1 MKRTETIIIGAGHA
15 GLAMS
20 HALTSRG
27 VDHIVLERGRVAQRW
42 SERWDSLRLL
52 TPNWMTRLPG
62 WTYRGSDAH
71 GFMSRSGVMDF
82 LSAYARSFDAPVRE
96 ETKVVQVAHH
106 YDGWRVVTDD
116 GTWMA
121 SNVVVAT
128 GHCDTTAVPALSRE
142 LPSNVMQIPVSA
154 YRNPDQVPSGTVL
167 IVGASA
173 SGVQLARELRL
184 AGREVV
190 IAVGRH
196 TRLPRRY
203 RRNDILLW
211 LDRMGSLRRDISTM
225 ADADRAR
232 RETSLQLSGSSRAD
246 NIDLYELSQ
255 IGVRLA
261 GRLHSVAGN
270 SVRFAGDLRETTTR
284 ADVQL
289 RAILS
294 RIDQF
299 IRRYELDPFLPDG
312 DRPIP
317 VPIKGELGS
326 LDLARSGVT
335 SVLWATGYK
344 RSYPWLAA
352 PVFDSAGEIR
362 HERGVTPASGLYVI
376 GLQFMMRRN
385 SSFID
390 GAGLDAEEIAT
401 AIAERGKSSARRA
414 A

>member
-1 MKRTETIIIGAGHA
+1 MKRTDTIIIGAGQA

-27 VDHIVLERGRVAQRW
+27 VDHVILERGRVAQRW

-71 GFMSRSGVMDF
+71 GFMSRDGVIDF
-82 LSAYARSFDAPVRE
+82 LSGYAKSFDAPVRE
-96 ETKVVQVAHH
+96 ETTVLEVSPY

-116 GTWMA
+116 GTWSA
-121 SNVVVAT
+121 SNVVIAT
-128 GHCDTTAVPALSRE
+128 GHCDTTAVPAVSRD
-142 LPSNVMQIPVSA
+142 LPSRVMQIPVSS
-154 YRNPDQVPSGTVL
+154 YRNPDQIPSGTVL
-167 IVGASA
+167 VVGASS

-203 RRNDILLW
+203 RKNDILLW
-211 LDRMGSLRRDISTM
+211 LDRMGSLRRDISTLS
-225 ADADRAR
+225 DPGRAR
-232 RETSLQLSGSSRAD
+232 SETSLQLSGNSSAD
-246 NIDLYELSQ
+246 NVDLYELSRM
-255 IGVRLA
+255 GVRLA
-261 GRLHSVAGN
+261 GRLDSVAGN
-270 SVRFAGDLRETTTR
+270 EVRFAGDLKESTTR

-289 RAILS
+289 RAVLS

-299 IRRYELDPFLPDG
+299 IHRYELDPFLPDG

-317 VPIKGELGS
+317 VPVEGELGS
-326 LDLARSGVT
+326 LNLVGAGVT

-352 PVFDSAGEIR
+352 PVFDAEGEII
-362 HERGVTPASGLYVI
+362 HERGVTPAAGLYVI
-376 GLQFMMRRN
+376 GLQFLMRRN

-390 GAGLDAEEIAT
+390 GVGDDAQEIAT
-401 AIAERGKSSARRA
+401 SITERDASGRRA

>member
-1 MKRTETIIIGAGHA
+1 
-15 GLAMS
+15 
-20 HALTSRG
+20 
-27 VDHIVLERGRVAQRW
+27 
-42 SERWDSLRLL
+42 
-52 TPNWMTRLPG
+52 
-62 WTYRGSDAH
+62 
-71 GFMSRSGVMDF
+71 
-82 LSAYARSFDAPVRE
+82 
-96 ETKVVQVAHH
+96 
-106 YDGWRVVTDD
+106 
-116 GTWMA
+116 
-121 SNVVVAT
+121 
-128 GHCDTTAVPALSRE
+128 
-142 LPSNVMQIPVSA
+142 
-154 YRNPDQVPSGTVL
+154 
-167 IVGASA
+167 
-173 SGVQLARELRL
+173 
-184 AGREVV
+184 
-190 IAVGRH
+190 
-196 TRLPRRY
+196 
-203 RRNDILLW
+203 
-211 LDRMGSLRRDISTM
+211 MGSLRRDISTM